1 MTLILFSSCQFSP
14 SLSYSSSPVAV
25 AMEAHFKDHD
35 LVALMLR
42 LCFCENTGVRLDFWV
57 TSNQME
63 EML

>member
-1 MTLILFSSCQFSP
+1 
-14 SLSYSSSPVAV
+14 
-25 AMEAHFKDHD
+25 MEAHFKDHD